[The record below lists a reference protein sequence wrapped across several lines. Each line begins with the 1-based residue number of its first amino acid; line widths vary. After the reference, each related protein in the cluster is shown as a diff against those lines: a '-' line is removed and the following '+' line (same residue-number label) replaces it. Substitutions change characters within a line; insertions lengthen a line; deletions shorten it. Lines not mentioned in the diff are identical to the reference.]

1 MIEESENWPAV
12 QARIEET
19 VRVAHPGVV
28 FTDIWVRPR
37 TFWSGGDMV
46 EVWAVYDGQPAD
58 LGTPVGPM
66 LETRLQD
73 LLWDLDLDATP
84 LTRLVAKSDTKDWR
98 PEGA

>member
-1 MIEESENWPAV
+1 MIEESKNWPV
-12 QARIEET
+12 IQARIKET

-28 FTDIWVRPR
+28 FTDIWLRPR
-37 TFWSGGDMV
+37 AFWSGGDMV

-84 LTRLVAKSDTKDWR
+84 LTHLVAKSDAKDLR
-98 PEGA
+98 PEGV